1 MLPSRSHTQS
11 RLLRFLTAAA
21 LSATACCQMLHAA
34 QGADAGAAA
43 TAKLLISGSTTMA
56 PIVSEIAQRF
66 EVRYPGTRVEVR
78 SVGSGR
84 GIGDLRAGTSSIAM
98 ASRPLLDSERDLFA
112 FPIARDGVAL
122 IVNRDNPVNGLSAQQ
137 ARSMITGKINNW
149 KTVGGRDA
157 AVMLIWRTEGRGLV
171 ELLAEQ
177 LNFSHAEVSTQ
188 SAIVDDDA
196 LIKEVESHSSA
207 ITPISVGQAERRMQ
221 AGARIKLLVFGGIAA
236 SVKTIRN
243 GSYPLSRPLSLVTRR
258 LPEGAE
264 KRFIDFALSGH
275 VADLFAK
282 YDFVAYEE

>member
-1 MLPSRSHTQS
+1 MLPDVACSSRRGRRCRRHGEAAHQ
-11 RLLRFLTAAA
+11 RLDHHGADSFRDCAA
-21 LSATACCQMLHAA
+21 LR
-34 QGADAGAAA
+34 GAVPGDKSRGALGRIGKGDRRPAG
-43 TAKLLISGSTTMA
+43 GN
-56 PIVSEIAQRF
+56 EQHRH
-66 EVRYPGTRVEVR
+66 
-78 SVGSGR
+78 
-84 GIGDLRAGTSSIAM
+84 
-98 ASRPLLDSERDLFA
+98 
-112 FPIARDGVAL
+112 
-122 IVNRDNPVNGLSAQQ
+122 GLA
-137 ARSMITGKINNW
+137 
-149 KTVGGRDA
+149 A

-207 ITPISVGQAERRMQ
+207 STPISVGQAERRMQ

-282 YDFVAYEE
+282 YDFVA